1 MTYGHATRNRQE
13 SGDGMRATTDP
24 TWSAPGPEQFVNAG
38 DGVDARYRAA
48 RRHSV
53 FVRIL
58 KVALPT
64 ISLVA
69 AAGFFLFTY
78 FVPDLPDGVSFGSI
92 DVTNNAVVMENPHVS
107 GFTNNGRAYELKAE
121 RAEQSL
127 ENTKVVTL
135 QAIGA
140 TIGLGNDDTAKVD
153 ATTGTYYADQQ
164 RLFLD
169 KAIKLKTSTGIDGT
183 LQSADIDMKAGTMRS
198 DQPIDFT
205 AQGSRIQANSVE
217 VLDRGKRVMFR
228 NGVKVTYTAP
238 DESTSPQPAAP
249 SVIE

>member
-1 MTYGHATRNRQE
+1 
-13 SGDGMRATTDP
+13 MRATTDP
-24 TWSAPGPEQFVNAG
+24 SWSAPGPGQFDDR

-58 KVALPT
+58 KIALPT

-69 AAGFFLFTY
+69 AGGFFLFTY
-78 FVPDLPDGVSFGSI
+78 FVPDLPEGVSFGSI
-92 DVTNNAVVMENPHVS
+92 DVTNNAVVMESPHVS
-107 GFTNNGRAYELKAE
+107 GYTNNGRAYELKAD

-135 QAIGA
+135 QKIGA

-153 ATTGTYYADQQ
+153 ATTGTYYADTQ

-183 LQSADIDMKAGTMRS
+183 LENADIDMKAGTMRS
-198 DQPIDFT
+198 DKPIDFS

-217 VLDRGKRVMFR
+217 VQDRGKRVMFR
-228 NGVKVTYTAP
+228 NGVKVTYTTP
-238 DESTSPQPAAP
+238 DDSTSPQPAAP